1 MNTREDEEREFLED
15 TFLRL
20 VKFAR
25 GARFF
30 AICEGNS
37 FAFSTLCDDD
47 DDEEA
52 CRFASDDVVEE
63 ENDERRF
70 WVDVVIVKVK
80 NPNLIAAFE
89 MEVKKR
95 TFLVDLLL

>member
-37 FAFSTLCDDD
+37 FAFSTLLFDDE
-47 DDEEA
+47 EEA

-63 ENDERRF
+63 ENEERRF

-80 NPNLIAAFE
+80 NPNRSF
-89 MEVKKR
+89 
-95 TFLVDLLL
+95 